1 MGWPMKLGGVPLE
14 RVSPVAMFGAAD
26 AAGAPDD
33 GAADDAARLQDDG
46 AADDAAG
53 RVDAPG
59 SPDAGAVD
67 AGVVA
72 AGASDGPGGPALVG
86 ADDAARVGVA
96 APITSAAARS
106 SDLAA
111 GRAVSRAARTR
122 PATHTRGRIR
132 LCPSRPARPCR
143 TASVPCRTAS
153 IPGSRAARRRG
164 MNSSAI
170 TSADAI
176 TADGAAR
183 PWRTPG
189 RQAHAA
195 TARCPAARC
204 PAARCSAARYT
215 SAPPGATLESRTV
228 PERRTRKGPEEPPR
242 THVGVDVIAAVS
254 DRS

>member
-33 GAADDAARLQDDG
+33 GAADDAA
-46 AADDAAG
+46 G

-72 AGASDGPGGPALVG
+72 AGASDGPCGPALVG

-204 PAARCSAARYT
+204 PAATARCPAARYT
-215 SAPPGATLESRTV
+215 SGPPGATLESRTV